1 MIKYLAYSGISAA
14 GSALASGVRGRR
26 FESAIP
32 DFFCLLN
39 NNKIFIF
46 FNFFSENI
54 DDVQKGFFCFPM
66 PFWTSDWRAAV
77 GVLERQRKNG
87 AIAEARNER
96 PETLKKFADGPILLF
111 FYFWR
116 GVIKIASVYFLLRVC
131 FFNLFLPSMA
141 HR

>member
-1 MIKYLAYSGISAA
+1 
-14 GSALASGVRGRR
+14 
-26 FESAIP
+26 
-32 DFFCLLN
+32 
-39 NNKIFIF
+39 
-46 FNFFSENI
+46 
-54 DDVQKGFFCFPM
+54 M

-96 PETLKKFADGPILLF
+96 PETLKKFSDGPILLF

>member
-54 DDVQKGFFCFPM
+54 DDVQKGFFVFRCLFGQVIGEP
-66 PFWTSDWRAAV
+66 PQAFWSDSVRM
-77 GVLERQRKNG
+77 ER
-87 AIAEARNER
+87 
-96 PETLKKFADGPILLF
+96 
-111 FYFWR
+111 
-116 GVIKIASVYFLLRVC
+116 
-131 FFNLFLPSMA
+131 
-141 HR
+141 

>member
-1 MIKYLAYSGISAA
+1 MEGFFIFSSRIECFYTHLFWGHVFFSGISAA

-54 DDVQKGFFCFPM
+54 DDVQKGFFVFRC
-66 PFWTSDWRAAV
+66 
-77 GVLERQRKNG
+77 
-87 AIAEARNER
+87 
-96 PETLKKFADGPILLF
+96 LF
-111 FYFWR
+111 
-116 GVIKIASVYFLLRVC
+116 GQVIGE
-131 FFNLFLPSMA
+131 PP
-141 HR
+141 